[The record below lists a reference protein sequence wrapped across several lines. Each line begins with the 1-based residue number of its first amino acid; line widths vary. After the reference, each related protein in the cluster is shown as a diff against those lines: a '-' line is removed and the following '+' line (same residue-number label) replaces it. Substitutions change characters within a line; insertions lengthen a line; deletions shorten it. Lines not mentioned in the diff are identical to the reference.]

1 MCGRPGPCTPAPY
14 FELRPSAATGPAQR
28 ETTPARPSA
37 PGEVTVAMSV
47 SAGVTGSARLES
59 SARARPQSPSE
70 AGRGAAGAASR
81 RRPLPPIVRAR
92 LVQRLCAARTVRA
105 VRARAGASALCASE
119 LCAQHGRDEEVKVLW
134 GTRSQGPRANR
145 KALTARE
152 ALKEAGNETASRR
165 IETGYEAAPTRA
177 SGQLTAKLS
186 RPKEGTVDPA
196 VVRGT
201 SRTLTW
207 GDLASRPK
215 GRRRKAEREVSR
227 GRSSGREARQGWL
240 PAYRKPRSFDGA
252 KGQTSRRASRP

>member
-1 MCGRPGPCTPAPY
+1 MALPLCGRAPA
-14 FELRPSAATGPAQR
+14 AALLV
-28 ETTPARPSA
+28 ARPPFTFGLVPLAHS
-37 PGEVTVAMSV
+37 
-47 SAGVTGSARLES
+47 RS
-59 SARARPQSPSE
+59 SYGPSL
-70 AGRGAAGAASR
+70 R
-81 RRPLPPIVRAR
+81 RDA
-92 LVQRLCAARTVRA
+92 TNHE